1 VFGGFYTERAE
12 RVEVLILDIKRGR
25 LQDDLILEIM
35 EKAVGILTVAAV
47 GRAPYRVDISHLA
60 RVGLKYPKEG
70 GGTHGG
76 RAFFQVIGLADDTA
90 LLGPKVVELKYY
102 LLKSKRLHKR
112 DYIK

>member
-1 VFGGFYTERAE
+1 MY
-12 RVEVLILDIKRGR
+12 IKRGR
-25 LQDDLILEIM
+25 LHNDLVLEIM
-35 EKAVGILTVAAV
+35 EKAIGILSVTAV
-47 GRAPYRVDISHLA
+47 GGAADRIDVSHLA
-60 RVGLKYPKEG
+60 RVGLEHPKEG
-70 GGTHGG
+70 GGAHGG